1 MPSKRSELRTRFNP
15 ANNAVPNGNDY
26 AALINSVLNLRD
38 DQFYGVWRPDGVYYN
53 GAVVLFN
60 KAFYVLETTPDTPF
74 CSEAD
79 PKTETKSWKRIE
91 EKCADDDWFMSEDTE
106 HPNMWANK
114 KVRLIGIGT
123 SNPQATL
130 DVSARGKGKVKLQP
144 GLANPEVEI
153 LNLDPACKE
162 NKMILRVTTKAAQ
175 IDTDSPHGLDIIKT
189 HRLPILHPVHV
200 MNVDATDGHEPRVGI
215 GTRKP
220 DAFLHIQKNDDGFVK
235 VDFTELD
242 NNPFIRIAKP
252 DQSSLRLVAREKSV
266 ALVSKSEKGLL
277 FQRRVDKD
285 ELDTQVA
292 IAANGHVGIGTEN
305 PKAKLHIE
313 TPDARDGAIKLGF
326 CATYPVLH
334 LINNKVPDKTGT
346 YYNSFAAGT
355 STEAAVLK
363 TDSQKGFA
371 FKKPGKDSNE
381 EHLVNDLNDGI
392 TLVRIY
398 PNGTMTVGNLGAGDF
413 RLDVDGAVHATSLYL
428 NADRRDIDPKSCDEL
443 DEVLPRVC
451 SLKPVRFRWKYGP
464 LECEP
469 NKWEIGL
476 LADEV
481 KPQFEEVVF
490 ENSIAYQNLVPVLV
504 KAIQE
509 QQAMIDELK
518 EDVRRLKKRGGHHS
532 HHADDE
538 EY

>member
-1 MPSKRSELRTRFNP
+1 MPSKRSELRNRFNP

-38 DQFYGVWRPDGVYYN
+38 DQFYGVWRPDGIYYT

-74 CSEAD
+74 CSETD
-79 PKTETKSWKRIE
+79 PKSDNRSWKRIE
-91 EKCADDDWFMSEDTE
+91 EKCADDDWFLSEDPE

-114 KVRLIGIGT
+114 KVRLVGIGT

-130 DVSARGKGKVKLQP
+130 DVSARGKGKIKLQP
-144 GLANPEVEI
+144 GFTNPELEI

-162 NKMILRVTTKAAQ
+162 NKVILRVTTKAAQ
-175 IDTDSPHGLDIIKT
+175 VDTDSPHGLDFIKT
-189 HRLPILHPVHV
+189 HRLPILHQVHV
-200 MNVDATDGHEPRVGI
+200 MNVDATDTHEPRVGI
-215 GTRKP
+215 GTRSP
-220 DAFLHIQKNDDGFVK
+220 DAFLHVQKNGDGFVK
-235 VDFTELD
+235 VDFTEQESD
-242 NNPFIRIAKP
+242 PFIRIAKP
-252 DQSSLRLVAREKSV
+252 EHSSLRLVAREKSV
-266 ALVSKSEKGLL
+266 AIVSKSEKGLL

-285 ELDTQVA
+285 ELDTQVVISA
-292 IAANGHVGIGTEN
+292 HGNVGIGTEH

-313 TPDARDGAIKLGF
+313 TRDARDGAIKLGF

-334 LINNKVPDKTGT
+334 LVNNKVPDKSGN

-363 TDSQKGFA
+363 TDSHKGFA
-371 FKKPGKDSNE
+371 FKKPGKETNE
-381 EHLVNDLNDGI
+381 EHLVSDLNDGI

-398 PNGTMTVGNLGAGDF
+398 PNGTMTVGNLNASDY
-413 RLDVDGAVHATSLYL
+413 RLDVDGVAHATGLYL
-428 NADRRDIDPKSCDEL
+428 HADRRDIDLKNCEEL
-443 DEVLPRVC
+443 GEVLPRLC
-451 SLKPVRFRWKYGP
+451 ALNPLRFRWKEGP
-464 LECEP
+464 LEHEP
-469 NKWEIGL
+469 DKWEIGL

-481 KPQFEEVVF
+481 KPQFEEVVVD
-490 ENSIAYQNLVPVLV
+490 NSIAYQNLVPVLV

-518 EDVRRLKKRGGHHS
+518 EEVRRLKKHGGHHS
-532 HHADDE
+532 HHSEEE